1 MYKLLTNWSLGY
13 ENHMWT
19 DANTFKPKFSEKYI
33 NLFLNSTLSEIYAL
47 RRKCPYSE
55 LFWSAFFPHSDWIR
69 REMEYLSVFSPNAG
83 KCGKIRTRKTAN
95 TNTFYALVTL
105 RTQSECGKFGK
116 NADQNNSEYG
126 QFLRK
131 GYLSV
136 FTPNTGKC
144 GKNADQ
150 NNSKYGQY
158 SRGVLDSTMLNWGFL
173 YYKLGQVLQSEATLL
188 QSWAGI
194 TKVEQ
199 AWLQSRAALPYYK
212 W

>member
-1 MYKLLTNWSLGY
+1 MYKLLTNWSLRY

-47 RRKCPYSE
+47 RRKCAYSE

-105 RTQSECGKFGK
+105 RIQSECGKFGK

-150 NNSKYGQY
+150 NNSKYGH
-158 SRGVLDSTMLNWGFL
+158 VLR
-173 YYKLGQVLQSEATLL
+173 SEAFFYLFIYL
-188 QSWAGI
+188 FI
-194 TKVEQ
+194 
-199 AWLQSRAALPYYK
+199 Y
-212 W
+212 